1 MNKRR
6 SNEVSF
12 KLPEGGYKGTINARG
27 FALTLDEPEN
37 QGGTNQ
43 GMTPMD
49 ALASALAGCIG
60 ITLRMYADR
69 KEWKTGEIF
78 VEIYSI
84 KNDNNELEFHK
95 NISFENDEKLTKEQK
110 QRLYEISSK
119 CPVSKVIQ
127 AANPVILD

>member
-1 MNKRR
+1 MNKKR

-12 KLPEGGYKGTINARG
+12 KIPEGGYKGVANARG
-27 FALTLDEPEN
+27 FNLTLDEPED

-49 ALASALAGCIG
+49 ALAGALAGCIG
-60 ITLRMYADR
+60 ITLRMYAER
-69 KEWKTGEIF
+69 KEWNTGEIN
-78 VEIYSI
+78 VEIYRV

-95 NISFENDEKLTKEQK
+95 NISFGNEENLTDEQK
-110 QRLYEISSK
+110 KRLLEISSK
-119 CPVSKVIQ
+119 CPVSKIIQ